1 MREALRNPND
11 VLNSLSKKAT
21 DAEYKYERL
30 YRNFYNPNFYLLAY
44 QHIYNNKGSMTKGV
58 DDQTLNGMG
67 MERIFRIIENMKN
80 DSYIPNPVRRVN
92 IPKKNGK
99 TRPLGIPSAD
109 DKLIQEVLRMIL
121 ESIYEP
127 TFSNFSHGFRL
138 NRSCHTA
145 LEQIQKTY
153 TGIKWFVEGDIKG
166 CFDNI
171 DQHILVGIIRKR
183 IKDERL
189 IALIW
194 KFLKAGYMDNW
205 EYHNTYSGAA
215 QGSII
220 SPLFANI
227 YMNELDVFMT
237 KEISIFNK
245 GTKRANNSEYNR
257 RKARWYGYKQTTEK
271 NRDRYSEAELNAR
284 NEEVTRRFREWNILE
299 PMEPMD
305 EQYRRLLYCRYADD
319 FLIGVIGSKSDAREI
334 KEKIRKFL
342 AEELKLELS
351 EEKTLITHSKE
362 KARFLGFDITTSKR
376 SKEFIKRPN
385 GRFRMNA
392 GIIKLYV
399 PRDKWIHS
407 LLDKEILYIQKDATG
422 KKNWMPVARSSFVNR
437 APIEIISTFNSEIRG
452 LYNYYAPANN
462 VSVLNKFYY
471 VMEYSMY
478 KTFACKYRKSMT
490 EIKKKYTKNH
500 VFAIPYVTPK
510 GVTKTIEF
518 YHDGFRKKEFSND
531 KDIDNIP
538 KPTTIYNFKPNELI
552 VRMLKGKCEMCHNN
566 TEVPLVY
573 QVSSLSTL
581 REEIPWE
588 KQMIKMRRKTLI
600 MCESCFVKTKTDM

>member
-1 MREALRNPND
+1 MP
-11 VLNSLSKKAT
+11 
-21 DAEYKYERL
+21 
-30 YRNFYNPNFYLLAY
+30 
-44 QHIYNNKGSMTKGV
+44 
-58 DDQTLNGMG
+58 
-67 MERIFRIIENMKN
+67 
-80 DSYIPNPVRRVN
+80 SY
-92 IPKKNGK
+92 
-99 TRPLGIPSAD
+99 AD
-109 DKLIQEVLRMIL
+109 
-121 ESIYEP
+121 
-127 TFSNFSHGFRL
+127 
-138 NRSCHTA
+138 
-145 LEQIQKTY
+145 
-153 TGIKWFVEGDIKG
+153 
-166 CFDNI
+166 
-171 DQHILVGIIRKR
+171 
-183 IKDERL
+183 
-189 IALIW
+189 
-194 KFLKAGYMDNW
+194 
-205 EYHNTYSGAA
+205 
-215 QGSII
+215 
-220 SPLFANI
+220 
-227 YMNELDVFMT
+227 
-237 KEISIFNK
+237 
-245 GTKRANNSEYNR
+245 
-257 RKARWYGYKQTTEK
+257 KARWYGYKQTTEK

-422 KKNWMPVARSSFVNR
+422 KENWMPVARSSFVNR